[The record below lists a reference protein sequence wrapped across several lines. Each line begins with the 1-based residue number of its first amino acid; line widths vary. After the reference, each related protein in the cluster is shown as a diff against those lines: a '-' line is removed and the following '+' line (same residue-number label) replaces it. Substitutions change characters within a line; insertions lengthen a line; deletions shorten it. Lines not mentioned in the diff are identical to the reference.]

1 MLITC
6 LNLSGFPLVNI
17 AVITNIQCI
26 KKKEEAAL
34 GNDEIMNEQ

>member
-6 LNLSGFPLVNI
+6 LNLTGFLLVNI

-26 KKKEEAAL
+26 KKKEEVVL
-34 GNDEIMNEQ
+34 GNDEIMNER